1 MSRRFRTANYEETLD
16 QTIRLGEALPPQH
29 LARFVVDMIA
39 QLDLNKI
46 YAGYAPVGG
55 EAIAPEILLGLLF
68 YGYATGLFSSRKL
81 EKAAYESIPFRY
93 IAGGLHPDHDTI
105 ANFRKT
111 FLNEIKEL
119 FVELLLLAQAAGVLK
134 LGNISLDGSKIHAD
148 ASKSKA
154 VSYKRLIEIESQLR
168 QEVGELFELGE
179 RVDQGEVQIPEGLDI
194 ADEITIRE
202 ERLANLTK
210 AKAVLEARAK
220 ECYETEQAEYEA
232 KLREREK
239 KARKQRHKPKGRPPQ
254 APKPGPHDKDQYNFT
269 DPDSRIMKNSTN
281 EGIDQHYNVQVA
293 ADQESLLIVAHSL
306 SNHPNDKQ
314 EAVPTLDAIAPELG
328 KPEAAA
334 LDNGYFSEAN
344 IHAFQQREVEA
355 YIATGREPHH
365 KDWHTFFAELPEP
378 PGEEASPKEQMAY
391 KLQTEVGKA
400 IYRLRKC
407 TVEPVIGIIKEILGF
422 RQFSLRGLWAAAGE
436 WCLVC
441 LAFNL
446 KRMHTLYLAQGL
458 I

>member
-1 MSRRFRTANYEETLD
+1 MSRKFKIGNYEETLN
-16 QTIRLGEALPPQH
+16 QTIRLGEALPSQH
-29 LARFVVDMIA
+29 LARFVVDIIA
-39 QLDLNKI
+39 QLNLSKI
-46 YAGYAPVGG
+46 YERYAPVGG

-68 YGYATGLFSSRKL
+68 YGYATGVFSSRKI
-81 EKAAYESIPFRY
+81 EKATYESIPFRY

-111 FLNEIKEL
+111 FLDEIQEL
-119 FVELLLLAQAAGVLK
+119 FVQILLLAQAAGVLK

-154 VSYKRLIEIESQLR
+154 VSYKRLLEIENQLR
-168 QEVGELFELGE
+168 KEVGELFALGE
-179 RVDQGEVQIPEGLDI
+179 QVDQGERQMPDGLDMQ
-194 ADEITIRE
+194 DEIAIRE
-202 ERLANLTK
+202 ERLANLAQ

-220 ECYETEQAEYEA
+220 ERYEAEQAEYEA

-239 KARKQRHKPKGRPPQ
+239 KAGQHRHKPKGRPPQ
-254 APKPGPHDKDQYNFT
+254 PPKPGPRDKDQYNFT

-281 EGIDQHYNVQVA
+281 AGFDQHYNVQVA
-293 ADQESLLIVAHSL
+293 ADQESLLIVAHAL

-314 EAVPTLDAIAPELG
+314 EAVPTLDAIAPEVG

-334 LDNGYFSEAN
+334 LDNGYFSEPN
-344 IHAFQQREVEA
+344 LRAFRERKVEA

-422 RQFSLRGLWAAAGE
+422 RQFSLRGLWAATGE

-446 KRMHTLYLAQGL
+446 KRLHTLYLDQGL
-458 I
+458 F